1 MRDRICYFS
10 KTDLSV
16 GYYLEI
22 AEKRIQEVSEGN
34 VPTDLEGIIELW
46 HIKCMFENDCR
57 LRKWT
62 DEEFK
67 KLKSSTIGYN
77 AIVANYF
84 NGLNPKMIKSQLE
97 EIEWTYKKTFWE
109 IIDACKLY
117 KLIEPEILRE
127 ILSENNDHLRE
138 VLECKGVV
146 EKFKGVIREILTS
159 NVNSAHI
166 ILDRYVAKQDG
177 TDNEIYLPSNLTLAD
192 KEQIIIGYLQSDN
205 PNLNYV
211 RLITQVRD
219 DKTKVVLSPR
229 TRLWAEQLS
238 QKLNDELMN
247 DPRTV
252 KTHWS
257 FGVQFDDNTVKPV
270 EISINEQETET
281 YIYSI
286 PFIKSCDNTSRIIN
300 CVFLFGWM
308 NEHFLINLISK
319 HVEIS
324 ELESTFMDSG
334 RDAYP
339 TFKRFYKKNVLAFQQ
354 LYAYNVVLRDLG
366 DSFEKELKQFY
377 EIYLRKEYDYP
388 GMSINFPLEEDSALN
403 KCRVLCPELDAIV
416 KQYNIFVEED
426 EINKDLLRLSK
437 PLKVE
442 EGKSLLTNKYFEIA
456 EDNEDIRNVLRLLFG
471 SGISLLHFVAPFKN
485 KHYHSLIELLENEKD
500 VLYSNYEDYQKP
512 CLDALVK
519 QGIIGISA
527 DGGIC
532 IENQTKIDVLKSLWE
547 YGACS
552 YWHYNEEGRQ
562 ILDEMLNKGWL
573 ITNDHLLSKPE
584 QDYFS
589 YYLDNMKFTNGKA
602 YRNNYAHGST
612 PPVDDEEAHINAYY
626 TFLRLLALLL
636 LKIEDDLWL
645 ARKAMAIFAINERKS
660 SGATEWKPPKSN
672 RTRMIL
678 AFPLLLNETQRPF
691 KLG

>member
-1 MRDRICYFS
+1 MQERVCYYS
-10 KTDLSV
+10 KYDLSL
-16 GYYLEI
+16 GPNLEM
-22 AEKRIQEVSEGN
+22 AEKRIKKVSEGD
-34 VPTDLEGIIELW
+34 VPSDLEGIIELW
-46 HIKCMFENDCR
+46 HIKRLMENDCR
-57 LRKWT
+57 LLRWT
-62 DEEFK
+62 DAEFEQM
-67 KLKSSTIGYN
+67 KSLTCSY
-77 AIVANYF
+77 
-84 NGLNPKMIKSQLE
+84 NGLIAKFFQGLYPETIKDDFDSLT
-97 EIEWTYKKTFWE
+97 WHYKETFWE
-109 IIDACKLY
+109 IIDSY
-117 KLIEPEILRE
+117 KRYELINQETFRE
-127 ILSENNDHLRE
+127 IITDEGNRLRDVLAFKGIVEHYKTIIRE
-138 VLECKGVV
+138 VL
-146 EKFKGVIREILTS
+146 IQ
-159 NVNSAHI
+159 NNSASI
-166 ILDRYVAKQDG
+166 ILDKYVAKRDSTEG
-177 TDNEIYLPSNLTLAD
+177 EVYLPSNLTIAD
-192 KEQIIIGYLQSDN
+192 KEQIIINYLQSDN
-205 PNLNYV
+205 HNLNYV
-211 RLITQVRD
+211 RLIAQVKD
-219 DKTKVVLSPR
+219 DRNKIVLSRR
-229 TRLWAEQLS
+229 TRLLAEQLA

-257 FGVQFDDNTVKPV
+257 FGVQFDDNSVKPV
-270 EISINEQETET
+270 EISIDDQGTET

-286 PFIKSCDNTSRIIN
+286 PFIKSCDNKSRIIN
-300 CVFLFGWM
+300 CVSLFEWM

-339 TFKRFYKKNVLAFQQ
+339 TFKRFYMKNILAFQQ
-354 LYAYNVVLRDLG
+354 LYSYNVVLRDLG
-366 DSFEKELKQFY
+366 GSFEKELKQFY
-377 EIYLRKEYDYP
+377 EIHLRKEYGYP

-403 KCRVLCPELDAIV
+403 KCRVLCPELDAVV

-426 EINKDLLRLSK
+426 EIDKDLIRLSK

-442 EGKSLLTNKYFEIA
+442 EGKSLLANKYYEIA
-456 EDNEDIRNVLRLLFG
+456 EDNEDIKNVFRLLFG
-471 SGISLLHFVAPFKN
+471 SGSLLHFVAPFKN
-485 KHYHSLIELLENEKD
+485 KHYHSLIELLENEKN

-512 CLDALVK
+512 FLDALVK

-612 PPVDDEEAHINAYY
+612 PPVDDEEAHVDAYY
-626 TFLRLLALLL
+626 TFLKLLVLLL

-645 ARKAMAIFAINERKS
+645 ARKAMAIHAINERKS
-660 SGATEWKPPKSN
+660 SGATE
-672 RTRMIL
+672 
-678 AFPLLLNETQRPF
+678 
-691 KLG
+691 